1 LSRLEQ
7 ENSGQGAILDRFDLK
22 GKTFLV
28 TGGAGFIGS
37 HVVDGL
43 LASGAKVRVLDNFST
58 GRREN
63 LSHCLERIELR
74 EGDIREAR
82 TCLEACQGVD
92 YVSHQAALGSVPRSM
107 KDPATSIDVN
117 VTGTANIFMAARDA
131 GVERVVFAS
140 SSSVYGDSEK
150 LPKKEGEEGKPLSPY
165 AFSKA
170 AGEKMAEVFG
180 KCFAIRLTGLRYFN
194 VYGARQNPE
203 GPYAAVIPRFFKA
216 YLGGEPPVIYGDGE
230 QSRDFTYVDN
240 VIRANLLA
248 LTAPP
253 EAFGR
258 VYNIAGGSPV
268 KVNELAAII
277 GKICGREDLKPVHE
291 PPRQGDV
298 AHSEADLENA
308 GMIGYAGGTTI
319 REGLEMAAPYYKELY
334 RPR

>member
-1 LSRLEQ
+1 M
-7 ENSGQGAILDRFDLK
+7 DRFDLK

-43 LASGAKVRVLDNFST
+43 LARGAKVRVLDNFST

-140 SSSVYGDSEK
+140 SSSVS
-150 LPKKEGEEGKPLSPY
+150 
-165 AFSKA
+165 
-170 AGEKMAEVFG
+170 
-180 KCFAIRLTGLRYFN
+180 
-194 VYGARQNPE
+194 
-203 GPYAAVIPRFFKA
+203 
-216 YLGGEPPVIYGDGE
+216 
-230 QSRDFTYVDN
+230 
-240 VIRANLLA
+240 
-248 LTAPP
+248 
-253 EAFGR
+253 
-258 VYNIAGGSPV
+258 
-268 KVNELAAII
+268 
-277 GKICGREDLKPVHE
+277 
-291 PPRQGDV
+291 
-298 AHSEADLENA
+298 
-308 GMIGYAGGTTI
+308 
-319 REGLEMAAPYYKELY
+319 
-334 RPR
+334 